1 MYPRTFWN
9 ERFSSDDF
17 AYGTAPNTFLAEHF
31 RAFPA
36 AGELLSLGEGEGRN
50 AVFLAEQGFQ
60 VTAVDLSSYGLKK
73 AQALAAD
80 RGVSITAIEADLE
93 AFDLGQARWD
103 GICNIFCHLPPELRI
118 RLYAR
123 IRQALRPGGVFLT
136 EQYAKAQLQYQSG
149 GPKDARMLLRLEE
162 LQEAFSGFEVRH
174 AAWETTTL
182 NEGPLHQGLASVIR
196 FIVRR
201 PAADE

>member
-1 MYPRTFWN
+1 MDPRTFWN
-9 ERFSSDDF
+9 ERFSSTDF
-17 AYGTAPNTFLAEHF
+17 AYGTAPNAFLAEHF
-31 RAFPA
+31 RAFPTK
-36 AGELLSLGEGEGRN
+36 GELLSLGEGEGRN

-60 VTAVDLSSYGLKK
+60 VTAIDLSSHGLKK
-73 AQALAAD
+73 AQALAAE
-80 RGVSITAIEADLE
+80 RGVSLTTIEADLDT
-93 AFDLGQARWD
+93 FDLGQARWD
-103 GICNIFCHLPPELRI
+103 GVYNIFCHLPPELRT

-136 EQYAKAQLQYQSG
+136 EQYAKDQLQYQSG
-149 GPKDARMLLRLEE
+149 GPKDERMLVSLEE
-162 LQEAFSGFEVRH
+162 LQEAFSGFELRD

-201 PAADE
+201 SAANE